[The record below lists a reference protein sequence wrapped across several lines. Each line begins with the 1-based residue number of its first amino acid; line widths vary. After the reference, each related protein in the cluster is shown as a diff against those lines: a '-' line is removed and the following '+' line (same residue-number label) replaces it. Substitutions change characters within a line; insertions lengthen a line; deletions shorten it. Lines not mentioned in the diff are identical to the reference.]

1 MKTQNIDY
9 NSLIDECILNIIY
22 YTRTMN
28 QQKSTILGEFFA
40 EVCNKKINK
49 YTKILLYLTKRDL
62 VNKVNKSRIFK
73 TENLIFKNYD
83 YEKN

>member
-1 MKTQNIDY
+1 MVNY
-9 NSLIDECILNIIY
+9 NELIDECIINIVF

-28 QQKSTILGEFFA
+28 EQKNTILGEFFS

-49 YTKILLYLTKRDL
+49 YTKILLYLTKRNL
-62 VNKVNKSRIFK
+62 VNTVNNTRIFK
-73 TENLIFKNYD
+73 TENLTFKHYD